1 MELEVKMS
9 MWLDIDE
16 IKAIKDD
23 AEGNYFGS
31 SGLLMD
37 AKAKVVKN
45 VLENYERQW
54 DINHCHNQEYTEECP
69 DCYEEVDI
77 DETRCPHC
85 YNGKYDNG
93 DQ

>member
-1 MELEVKMS
+1 

-37 AKAKVVKN
+37 AKAKIVKN
-45 VLENYERQW
+45 VLEVYDRQW
-54 DINHCHNQEYTEECP
+54 DIEYCHKETQ
-69 DCYEEVDI
+69 VDYPSGFS
-77 DETRCPHC
+77 TT
-85 YNGKYDNG
+85 KYRSRK
-93 DQ
+93 

>member
-23 AEGNYFGS
+23 EEGNYFGS

-37 AKAKVVKN
+37 AKAKIVKN
-45 VLENYERQW
+45 VLEVYDRQW
-54 DINHCHNQEYTEECP
+54 DINYCHN
-69 DCYEEVDI
+69 
-77 DETRCPHC
+77 ETKRDYPS
-85 YNGKYDNG
+85 GFSTTKYRSRK
-93 DQ
+93 

>member
-37 AKAKVVKN
+37 AKAKIVKN
-45 VLENYERQW
+45 VLEVYDRQW
-54 DINHCHNQEYTEECP
+54 DIDYCHKEANTDYPSGFSTTKYRAKKNINSLLYGQG
-69 DCYEEVDI
+69 VD
-77 DETRCPHC
+77 
-85 YNGKYDNG
+85 
-93 DQ
+93 